1 MWPLIAGVR
10 LPPCGKDTPQT
21 TRVGAWCHWLY
32 WHIAE
37 PLADTENPL
46 GQQDEDEVE
55 SRDELPE
62 LPPFFRDLRH
72 VEFAIAT
79 SFPKFRQTLMITHT
93 TVSDDRS
100 DQSKLKQRNYSSHR

>member
-21 TRVGAWCHWLY
+21 THVGAWFHWLY

-62 LPPFFRDLRH
+62 LPPSFETCDMSSLPSRH
-72 VEFAIAT
+72 LSPGFGK
-79 SFPKFRQTLMITHT
+79 P
-93 TVSDDRS
+93 
-100 DQSKLKQRNYSSHR
+100 